1 MIKDREIQLEGAH
14 NVRDLG
20 GVHTSEGRTLKS
32 GKLFRSD
39 ALHKLTD
46 NDLNTLNEYEIATIV
61 DLRSSGEVSKTG
73 PARLAERGSRH
84 LHMQVMTGDP
94 QVQNPD
100 QMMRDAQAM
109 YIHMVSESADRY
121 TAVIAALCDPE
132 NQPALFHCAA
142 GKDRTGITA
151 ALIYSILGVDRE
163 MIMADYALTE
173 PNVEKIMANVI
184 EAMPELKAMIESR
197 PAGQKRAD
205 ENTIKALLEHLDHE
219 FGGPVDWLR
228 HNGLSDTAME
238 TLREAMLD

>member
-20 GVHTSEGRTLKS
+20 GVHTMAGRRIKN

-39 ALHKLTD
+39 ALHKLTN
-46 NDLNTLNEYEIATIV
+46 NDLNTLNEYAIATIV
-61 DLRSSGEVSKTG
+61 DLRSSGELARTG
-73 PARLAERGSRH
+73 PARLTEGGSRH

-94 QVQNPD
+94 QVRNPD

-109 YIHMVSESADRY
+109 YIHMVSESADKY
-121 TAVIAALCDPE
+121 TAVIAALCDPT
-132 NQPALFHCAA
+132 NQPAVFHCAA

-151 ALIYSILGVDRE
+151 ALIYCILGVDRE
-163 MIMADYALTE
+163 MIMADYAMTE

-184 EAMPELKAMIESR
+184 EAMPELKEMIEKR

-205 ENTIKALLEHLDHE
+205 ENTIKALLEHLDME
-219 FGGPVDWLR
+219 FGGPVEWLR
-228 HNGLSDTAME
+228 QNGLSDSSME
-238 TLREAMLD
+238 MLREAMLD